1 MKRYCLIIIA
11 LLSLGACQSSK
22 SEMDRYIDSLLA
34 QMTLEEKLGQMNLL
48 IPPTNYVTG
57 DVQNDNVE
65 EKTRKGLVGGMFGHY
80 EGVKKLK
87 YFQDIA
93 VKESRLGIPLIFGAD
108 VIHGHITSF
117 PVPLGMAASWNH
129 DLIRKASRVAAEEIA
144 AKGVNW
150 TYNPMVDISRD
161 PRWGRC
167 VEGAGEDP
175 FLSSLYAK
183 AVVEGFQGDLSDST
197 EILACVKHFAI
208 YGAAEGG
215 RDYRETDMSLA
226 RLYNEY
232 LPPYKAAVDAGV
244 ASVMTSFND
253 INGTPAAANRWLHE
267 ELLRNQWGFDG
278 FVVTDYTSVEECVA
292 HGLGDIRTVTE
303 AAVNAGMDMEMVS
316 EGVIKYIAEAVAEGR
331 VDEKKVD
338 AACRRIL
345 EAKYKLGLFADPY
358 KYLDGDESGIYT
370 DEKRALA
377 REVAAESFVLLKND
391 GVLPLS
397 RKAKVALIGPMADA
411 GAQYVGSWDGKARQD
426 YPSLRDRMSANKD
439 IDFLYARGS
448 NLLEDAHHEKLMC
461 RNRDYVRD
469 PRSTE
474 TLIKEAVQVAK
485 RADVIVAAVGEPAW
499 MTGEASSRTA
509 LDMPQVQTRLLKALK
524 ATGKPVVMLLFS
536 GRPMTLN
543 WENANMDAIL
553 DVWYGGSEA
562 ADAIID
568 VIYGDKVPSGKIT
581 MTFPRSVGQVPIYYC
596 MKNTGRPHEDK
607 GYVRFKS
614 AYTDCPNSPLYPF
627 GYGLSYTTFEY
638 SDFRLSAE
646 EMTSADTLKAV
657 VKVTNTGKY
666 DAKEIVQLYIRDVY
680 SSMTRPVKELKG
692 FRKVFIPAGE
702 SVEVE
707 FEITEDMLSWYYVDQ
722 YNMSGQ
728 SGPIRPVKSVEAGE
742 FDVMLGPSSDK
753 VMTLTLNYNL

>member
-22 SEMDRYIDSLLA
+22 SDMDRYIDSLLA

-80 EGVKKLK
+80 DGVKKLK

-108 VIHGHITSF
+108 IIHGHITSF

-215 RDYRETDMSLA
+215 RDYRETDMSLS

-278 FVVTDYTSVEECVA
+278 FVVTDYTSVEECEA

-331 VDEKKVD
+331 VDEKQVD

-377 REVAAESFVLLKND
+377 REIASESFVLLKNN

-397 RKAKVALIGPMADA
+397 RKKKVALIGPMADA

-509 LDMPQVQTRLLKALK
+509 LDMPQVQTKLLKALK

-543 WENANMDAIL
+543 WEDANMDAIL

-562 ADAIID
+562 ADAILD
-568 VIYGDKVPSGKIT
+568 VIFGDKVPSGKIT
-581 MTFPRSVGQVPIYYC
+581 MTFPRSVGQVPVYYC

-646 EMTSADTLKAV
+646 EMNHADTLKAV

-666 DAKEIVQLYIRDVY
+666 DAKEIVQLYIKDVY

-702 SVEVE
+702 SVDVE

-728 SGPIRPVKSVEAGE
+728 SGPIRPVKSVEPGE
-742 FDVMLGPSSDK
+742 FDVMVGPCSDE
-753 VMTLTLNYNL
+753 VMTLTFNYDR

>member
-22 SEMDRYIDSLLA
+22 SDMDRYIDSLLA

-80 EGVKKLK
+80 DGVKKLK

-108 VIHGHITSF
+108 IIHGHITSF

-215 RDYRETDMSLA
+215 RDYRETDMSLS

-278 FVVTDYTSVEECVA
+278 FVVTDYTSVEECEA

-331 VDEKKVD
+331 VDEKQVD

-377 REVAAESFVLLKND
+377 REIASESFVLLKNN

-397 RKAKVALIGPMADA
+397 RKKEVALIGPMADA

-509 LDMPQVQTRLLKALK
+509 LDMPQVQTKLLKALK

-543 WENANMDAIL
+543 WEDANMDAIL

-562 ADAIID
+562 ADAILD
-568 VIYGDKVPSGKIT
+568 VIFGDKVPSGKIT
-581 MTFPRSVGQVPIYYC
+581 MTFPRSVGQVPVYYC

-646 EMTSADTLKAV
+646 EMTHADTLKAV

-666 DAKEIVQLYIRDVY
+666 DSKEIVQLYIKDVY

-702 SVEVE
+702 SVDVE

-728 SGPIRPVKSVEAGE
+728 SGPIRPVKSVEPGE
-742 FDVMLGPSSDK
+742 FDVMVGPCSDE
-753 VMTLTLNYNL
+753 VMTLTFNYDR